1 MEGIGRKEKE
11 EEEESFTRNAF
22 DNELS
27 QYFIIAVRMNP

>member
-1 MEGIGRKEKE
+1 MEGIGRKEK